1 MANEGEYPKVDG
13 DVLYASEVNSFIRN
27 KAKGLTPTTDLA
39 PAIPITDLTNI
50 TDEDNTTGTN
60 VFSITGQTAKEVK
73 IDLGAL
79 YFVHKIGVKY
89 DYALQ
94 NASDACAVE
103 TSPDDSDWT
112 EVTGLD
118 KRAGTGTVNLW
129 GDVGFDANKV
139 RYVRFIITG
148 SGGGPNTLKIYELVT
163 I

>member
-1 MANEGEYPKVDG
+1 MAEEGVFPKESG
-13 DVLYASEVNSFIRN
+13 DILYASEASDFVRN
-27 KAKGLTPTTDLA
+27 KAKGLTPTEDFATT
-39 PAIPITDLTNI
+39 ITDLTNI

-148 SGGGPNTLKIYELVT
+148 AGGGTNTLQLFELVV